1 MSTIYHLGCALK
13 CKQMYKKGKPVH
25 IYKKQNVVAFSG
37 TKSVMELP
45 RSLNMFKTDD
55 DIHMG
60 YKKYA
65 EMCVEL
71 IDFEELDTSKRI
83 TFTAHSMG
91 AIAASLIAMRHP
103 YDFELILFGSPKPG
117 GKDFVEHFNRHENI
131 RVYNYMHVHDIV
143 QYFPFIDY
151 VPLTDEYIMLNRV
164 RKDNVISNHGME
176 CYIDNLRN
184 DVFSSIPQFRNL
196 QSLLP

>member
-1 MSTIYHLGCALK
+1 MSAAYHLGCALK
-13 CKQMYKKGKPVH
+13 CKQMYRKGKPVH
-25 IYKKQNVVAFSG
+25 IYKKQNIVAFSG
-37 TKSVMELP
+37 TKSVTELP

-55 DIHMG
+55 DIHLG

-65 EMCVEL
+65 DMCVDL
-71 IDFEELDTSKRI
+71 IDFEELDTSRRI

-103 YDFELILFGSPKPG
+103 YDFDLVLFGSPKPG
-117 GKDFVEHFNRHENI
+117 GKDFVEQFKAHDNI
-131 RVYNYMHVHDIV
+131 RVYNYMHTHDLV

-151 VPLTDEYIMLNRV
+151 VPLTDTYITLNHY
-164 RKDNVISNHGME
+164 RKKNVISNHGME
-176 CYIDNLRN
+176 CYIDNMREEAIN
-184 DVFSSIPQFRNL
+184 SIPRFRNL

>member
-1 MSTIYHLGCALK
+1 MSSLFHLGCALK
-13 CKQMYKKGKPVH
+13 CRQMYKKGKPVH
-25 IYKKQNVVAFSG
+25 VYKKQNVVAFSG
-37 TKSVMELP
+37 TKSMKELP

-55 DIHMG
+55 DIHAG

-65 EMCVEL
+65 DLCIDL
-71 IDFEELDTSKRI
+71 IDFSELNTNRRI

-103 YDFELILFGSPKPG
+103 YAFDLVLFGSPKPG
-117 GKDFVEHFNRHENI
+117 GKDFVQQFKTHENI
-131 RVYNYMHVHDIV
+131 RVYNYMHAHDIV

-151 VPLTDEYIMLNRV
+151 VPLTDEYITLHDIT
-164 RKDNVISNHGME
+164 KKNVISNHGME
-176 CYIDNLRN
+176 CYIENMQRAAIK
-184 DVFSSIPQFRNL
+184 SIPRCHNL

>member
-1 MSTIYHLGCALK
+1 MSVYHLGCALK

-25 IYKKQNVVAFSG
+25 IYKKQNMVAFSG
-37 TKSVMELP
+37 TNSLRELP

-55 DIHMG
+55 DIHLG

-65 EMCVEL
+65 DKCIDL
-71 IDFEELDTSKRI
+71 IDFSELDTSKRI

-103 YDFELILFGSPKPG
+103 YSFDLVLFGSPKPG
-117 GKDFVEHFNRHENI
+117 GKDFVEQFKAHDNI
-131 RVYNYMHVHDIV
+131 RVYNYMHTHDPV
-143 QYFPFIDY
+143 QYFPFLDY
-151 VPLTDEYIMLNRV
+151 VPLTDEYIMLNYS
-164 RKDNVISNHGME
+164 RKKNVISNHGME
-176 CYIDNLRN
+176 CYIQNMQHEVIN
-184 DVFSSIPQFRNL
+184 SIPRFRNL